1 MLVLVTGG
9 TGFIGSHS
17 TAAILAAGHRVR
29 MLVRDPARARRVLT
43 ALGADTGRVELVTGD
58 VTEPADAARAAD
70 GCAAALH
77 AAGVYS
83 FDARDRARMRAVNL
97 RGTEVMLG
105 AARAAGLDP
114 IVHVSTFGA
123 LLPAARSP
131 LTVHSPV
138 GTPRET
144 YLDGKAAAEHVARR
158 HQDDGAPVVITYPL
172 ASLGPDDPH
181 LGDQTTRV
189 RNVLRG
195 LMPMWP
201 TGGFPVGDVRDVAR
215 LHAAVLEPGH
225 GPRRFPAL
233 GRFVTTREFVDALRR
248 VTGRALPTL
257 RLPAPALL
265 PMGHLVSAVQRL
277 VPVHLPAEHGAIY
290 LCATAR
296 PMDGTPTEELL
307 GSAGRPLDETLTDT
321 VRWLHRTGR
330 LSRRQAGRAA
340 SPADVTPRQA
350 PETV

>member
-17 TAAILAAGHRVR
+17 TAAILDAGHRVR

-43 ALGADTGRVELVTGD
+43 ALGADAGRVELVTGD
-58 VTEPADAARAAD
+58 VTDAAAVARAAD

-83 FDARDRARMRAVNL
+83 FDSRERGRMRAVNL
-97 RGTEVMLG
+97 RGTEVVLG

-123 LLPAARSP
+123 LLPAASP
-131 LTVHSPV
+131 LTVDSPV
-138 GTPRET
+138 GAPREA
-144 YLDGKAAAEHVARR
+144 YLRSKAAAEHVARR
-158 HQDDGAPVVITYPL
+158 HQDDGAPVVVTYPL

-215 LHAAVLEPGH
+215 LHVAVLEPGR
-225 GPRRFPAL
+225 GPRRFPAP
-233 GRFVTTREFVDALRR
+233 GRYVTTGEFVDALRR

-257 RLPAPALL
+257 RLPARALL
-265 PMGHLVSAVQRL
+265 PMGHLVSAAQRL
-277 VPVHLPAEHGAIY
+277 SPVHLPAEHGAIY

-296 PMDGTPTEELL
+296 PMDATPTEELL
-307 GSAGRPLDETLTDT
+307 GPASRSLDETLADT

-330 LSRRQAGRAA
+330 LSRRQAGHAA
-340 SPADVTPRQA
+340 LPATAAPRPA
-350 PETV
+350 TGPA

>member
-17 TAAILAAGHRVR
+17 TAAILGGGHRVR
-29 MLVRDPARARRVLT
+29 MLVRDPSRARRMLT
-43 ALGADTGRVELVTGD
+43 ALGAHAERVELVTGD
-58 VTEPADAARAAD
+58 VTDPAAVGRAAD

-83 FDARDRARMRAVNL
+83 FDARDRARMAAVNL
-97 RGTEVMLG
+97 RGTEVVLG

-131 LTVHSPV
+131 LTVDSPV
-138 GTPRET
+138 GAPGEA
-144 YLDGKAAAEHVARR
+144 YLRSKAAAERVARR

-195 LMPMWP
+195 LMPLWP

-215 LHAAVLEPGH
+215 LHAAVLEPGR
-225 GPRRFPAL
+225 GPRRYPAP
-233 GRFVTTREFVDALRR
+233 GRYVTTREFVDALRR
-248 VTGRALPTL
+248 VTGRTLPTL
-257 RLPAPALL
+257 RLPARALL
-265 PMGHLVSAVQRL
+265 PMGHLVSAAQRL
-277 VPVHLPAEHGAIY
+277 SPVHLPAEHGAIY

-296 PMDGTPTEELL
+296 PMDATPTQELL
-307 GSAGRPLDETLTDT
+307 GPASRSLDETMTDT

-330 LSRRQAGRAA
+330 LSRRQAGLAALPATAAPRRAA
-340 SPADVTPRQA
+340 NPL
-350 PETV
+350 

>member
-17 TAAILAAGHRVR
+17 TAAILDAGHRVR
-29 MLVRDPARARRVLT
+29 MLVRDAARARRVLT
-43 ALGADTGRVELVTGD
+43 TLGADAGRVEVVVGD
-58 VTEPADAARAAD
+58 VTDPADVTRAAD

-83 FDARDRARMRAVNL
+83 FDSRDRARMRTVNL
-97 RGTEVMLG
+97 RGTEVVLG

-114 IVHVSTFGA
+114 IVHVSTFGV

-131 LTVHSPV
+131 LTVDSPV
-138 GTPRET
+138 GAPREA
-144 YLDGKAAAEHVARR
+144 YLRSKAAAEHVARR
-158 HQDDGAPVVITYPL
+158 HQDDGAPVVVTYPL
-172 ASLGPDDPH
+172 ASLGPDDPY

-215 LHAAVLEPGH
+215 LHAAVLEPGR
-225 GPRRFPAL
+225 GPRRFPAP
-233 GRFVTTREFVDALRR
+233 GRYVTTREFVDALRR

-257 RLPAPALL
+257 RLPARALL
-265 PMGHLVSAVQRL
+265 PMGHLVSAAQRL
-277 VPVHLPAEHGAIY
+277 SPVHLPAEHGAIY

-307 GSAGRPLDETLTDT
+307 GPASRSLDETLADT

-330 LSRRQAGRAA
+330 LSRRQAGHAALPAAAAPHRAA
-340 SPADVTPRQA
+340 EPA
-350 PETV
+350 

>member
-17 TAAILAAGHRVR
+17 TAAILDAGHRVR
-29 MLVRDPARARRVLT
+29 MLVRDAARARRVLT
-43 ALGADTGRVELVTGD
+43 ASGADAGRVELVVGD
-58 VTEPADAARAAD
+58 VTDPADVTRAAD

-83 FDARDRARMRAVNL
+83 FDSRDRARMRAVNL
-97 RGTEVMLG
+97 RGTEVVLG

-114 IVHVSTFGA
+114 IVHVSTFGV
-123 LLPAARSP
+123 LLPATRSP
-131 LTVHSPV
+131 LTVDSPV
-138 GTPRET
+138 GAPREA
-144 YLDGKAAAEHVARR
+144 YLRSKAAAEHVARR

-172 ASLGPDDPH
+172 ASLGPGDPH

-215 LHAAVLEPGH
+215 LHAAVLEPGR
-225 GPRRFPAL
+225 GPRRFPAP
-233 GRFVTTREFVDALRR
+233 GRYVTTREFVDALRR

-257 RLPAPALL
+257 RLPARALL
-265 PMGHLVSAVQRL
+265 PMGHLVSAAQRL
-277 VPVHLPAEHGAIY
+277 SPVHLPAEHGAIY

-296 PMDGTPTEELL
+296 PMDGTPTEDLL
-307 GSAGRPLDETLTDT
+307 GPASRSLDETLADT

-340 SPADVTPRQA
+340 LPATAA
-350 PETV
+350 PHRAAGPA